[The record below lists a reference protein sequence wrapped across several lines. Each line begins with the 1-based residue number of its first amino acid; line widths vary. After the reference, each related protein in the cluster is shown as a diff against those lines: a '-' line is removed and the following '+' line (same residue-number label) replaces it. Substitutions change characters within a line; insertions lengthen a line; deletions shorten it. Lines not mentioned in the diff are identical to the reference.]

1 MSFFRSISVIVA
13 VLFLLIQCSKEDRFL
28 IGKERVGLI
37 NANTTIMDLHTIFK
51 GDSIGVHLNSD
62 LPKMENENLFAAA
75 NDEYEIFAADGKKL
89 LEIAPINLNDSLSK
103 IKSVQIFDSRYTTE
117 LGLNLHSTFKDIFEN
132 YTINKVETTLT
143 SATLFIDE
151 LNATIAIDK
160 EDLGV
165 SKFSREQITI
175 DQIPDIAKIK
185 YFTIWFN

>member
-1 MSFFRSISVIVA
+1 MSFLRSIIVFIA

-28 IGKERVGLI
+28 IGKEHVGLI
-37 NANTTIMDLHTIFK
+37 NANTTIKDLHTIFK

-62 LPKMENENLFAAA
+62 LPKMENEKLFAAA

-89 LEIAPINLNDSLSK
+89 LEIVPINLNDSLSK

>member
-1 MSFFRSISVIVA
+1 MSFFRSISIVVV
-13 VLFLLIQCSKEDRFL
+13 VLFLFIQCSKENRYFV
-28 IGKERVGLI
+28 GKEQVGLI
-37 NANTTIMDLHTIFK
+37 NASTTVMDLKTIFK

-62 LPKMENENLFAAA
+62 LTKSENEQLFETAS
-75 NDEYEIFAADGKKL
+75 DEYEIFAADGKKL
-89 LEIAPINLNDSLSK
+89 LEIVPLNLNDSLSK
-103 IKSVQIFDSRYTTE
+103 IKSVQIFDSRFTTE
-117 LGLNLHSTFKDIFEN
+117 QGLNLHSTFKDIFEN

-160 EDLGV
+160 EDLGIP
-165 SKFSREQITI
+165 KFSREQITV